1 MLFYSKVL
9 LKSSLCPT
17 VTGGYRAHMDS
28 EMPKLRSAGF
38 NRPHVTDHMYCSQVL
53 PLLV

>member
-1 MLFYSKVL
+1 MFFYNKVL
-9 LKSSLCPT
+9 VRSFLCLAIT
-17 VTGGYRAHMDS
+17 DSYHAHVDS

-38 NRPHVTDHMYCSQVL
+38 NRPHVTDHMYSSQIL